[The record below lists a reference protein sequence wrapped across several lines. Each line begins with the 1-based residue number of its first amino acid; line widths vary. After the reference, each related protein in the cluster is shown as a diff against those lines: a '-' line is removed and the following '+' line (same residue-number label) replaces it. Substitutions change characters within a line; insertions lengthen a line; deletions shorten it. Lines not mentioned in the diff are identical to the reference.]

1 MKMII
6 LILIIIIIIII
17 IITVIKE
24 REMVK
29 LYDDLNDETKSS
41 RE

>member
-1 MKMII
+1 MITI